1 MPCMPSP
8 LTTRPP
14 MASGAK
20 VRRMP
25 SAAAPD
31 GRISA
36 KASLRA
42 DRDEIGSLGNPIQ
55 LWVN

>member
-8 LTTRPP
+8 LTTRPL

-20 VRRMP
+20 VRHMP
-25 SAAAPD
+25 SAAAPG
-31 GRISA
+31 GRSGA

-42 DRDEIGSLGNPIQ
+42 DRDEIGSLGNPIP